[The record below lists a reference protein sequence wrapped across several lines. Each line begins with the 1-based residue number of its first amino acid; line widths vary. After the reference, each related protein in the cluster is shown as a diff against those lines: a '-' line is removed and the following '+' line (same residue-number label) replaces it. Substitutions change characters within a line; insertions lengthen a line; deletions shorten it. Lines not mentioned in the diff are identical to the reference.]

1 LAKFGLRLPRLRH
14 MDKILPFVLVVV
26 CTVSAV
32 FLEDLAV
39 LSLFVVAVAIC
50 AWRRFDPGMIVGAAV
65 LIVVSYAVL
74 SVSGL
79 GNYVNKVLAWAYCFA
94 VVGVI
99 GLLTS
104 DSSSAT

>member
-1 LAKFGLRLPRLRH
+1 MAKFGLRLPRLRH
-14 MDKILPFVLVVV
+14 VDKILPFVLVSA

-39 LSLFVVAVAIC
+39 LSFFAVTVAIC
-50 AWRRFDPGMIVGAAV
+50 AWRRFDPGMIVGAAI

-74 SVSGL
+74 SVSGF
-79 GNYVNKVLAWAYCFA
+79 GNYVNKVMGWAYCFA

-99 GLLTS
+99 GLLAS
-104 DSSSAT
+104 ESSSAT

>member
-1 LAKFGLRLPRLRH
+1 
-14 MDKILPFVLVVV
+14 MDKILPFVLVIV
-26 CTVSAV
+26 CAVSAV

-39 LSLFVVAVAIC
+39 LSLFVVTVAVC

-65 LIVVSYAVL
+65 LIVVSYALL
-74 SVSGL
+74 SVSGF

-99 GLLTS
+99 GLLAS

>member
-1 LAKFGLRLPRLRH
+1 
-14 MDKILPFVLVVV
+14 MDKILPFVFVIV
-26 CTVSAV
+26 CAVSAV

-39 LSLFVVAVAIC
+39 LLLFVVTVAIC
-50 AWRRFDPGMIVGAAV
+50 AWRRFDPGMIAGAAV
-65 LIVVSYAVL
+65 VIVVSYALL
-74 SVSGL
+74 SVSGF

-99 GLLTS
+99 GLLAS

>member
-1 LAKFGLRLPRLRH
+1 

-74 SVSGL
+74 SASGF
-79 GNYVNKVLAWAYCFA
+79 GNYVNKVMGWAYCFA